1 MLTAAQINTLI
12 ELRIRDIDFPQTPEG
27 LYDPARYILSEGGK
41 RIRPCLVMLSAN
53 LFTDHLKP
61 CEDVALAMEIFHNF
75 TLVHDDIMDNAPMRR
90 GRSTI
95 HEKWDLATGIL
106 SGDVL
111 LIKAYQLLAGIKPDC
126 LADALKMFNQTALKV
141 CEGQQMDMDFEAKTD
156 VKLEDYINM
165 ITGKTSALLGCSL
178 YCGALAGGADE
189 ENAKLLYEA
198 GIKLGNSFQIQ
209 DDVLDVF
216 GDEKKFGKKPGGDII
231 QNKKTYLLLTALE
244 KADISD
250 FDHLKYLYSKK
261 TPDEQLK
268 IDTVIDVFIK
278 YNVQQ
283 DAEQEM
289 QKQYD
294 SAINLIKKVKVTEER
309 KENLYQFLE
318 YIFKRSF

>member
-61 CEDVALAMEIFHNF
+61 CEDVALAMEVFHNF

-95 HEKWDLATGIL
+95 HEKWDIATGIL
-106 SGDVL
+106 SGDAL
-111 LIKAYQLLAGIKPDC
+111 LIKAYQLLAGIKPES
-126 LADALKMFNQTALKV
+126 LADALKMFNLTALKV

-189 ENAKLLYEA
+189 ENAKLLYDA
-198 GIKLGNSFQIQ
+198 GINLGNSFQIQ

-216 GDEKKFGKKPGGDII
+216 GDEKKIGKKQGGDII
-231 QNKKTYLLLTALE
+231 QNKKTYLLLTTLE
-244 KADISD
+244 KADITD
-250 FDHLKYLYSKK
+250 IEHLKYLYSKK
-261 TPDEQLK
+261 PTDEQHK
-268 IDTVIDVFIK
+268 IDTVINVFIK

-294 SAINLIKKVKVTEER
+294 SAINLIKKVKVAEVR

>member
-244 KADISD
+244 KANITDIE
-250 FDHLKYLYSKK
+250 HLKYLYSKK

>member
-106 SGDVL
+106 SGDAL